1 MARMEL
7 PAEALDWLAVW
18 RGVRGLVLAGD
29 LGLPRRLTAAGHTL
43 FALTDDVTLAGRL
56 GALD

>member
-18 RGVRGLVLAGD
+18 RDAIYRSTVSAPPVKGE
-29 LGLPRRLTAAGHTL
+29 
-43 FALTDDVTLAGRL
+43 
-56 GALD
+56 